1 MSQSIVR
8 RSPSKASRRSSLQLS
23 LPKGRIDKRVQE
35 VGPERFGIASVDCA
49 KHRSKWTLRN
59 FFGKVL
65 QEPQTVEHNEP
76 ALRAMI
82 AALRGAVDRYH
93 LAHVLVAI
101 ERTGNYHRIVYRACR
116 DAEFETRLVHPLASQ
131 HFREAENPQNKTD
144 DNDLGGIHRAA
155 VLGFGLV
162 EQQLDQTYSR
172 LRLLVRHRRDLV
184 WKMSSV
190 QCQIREHLQATLP
203 GLTTLFADKQFWTS
217 PLPMALARRFASPHA
232 IRELGRVQLA
242 KLLRDERLHFQER
255 TIDKIVAW
263 SEQAAPPDPD
273 ASIEQRIICDLDDDR
288 LEKLRMIHSL
298 EIEIA
303 SLVGH
308 TPYVLLMV
316 IPGINVV
323 SAADFAGEAG
333 PIEHYANPNA
343 LTGRAG
349 LFPSRYQS
357 DTVDRQGRMVRCAN
371 RRLRA
376 ALMQI
381 ADNLIVVNNHFRG
394 VAALWKQQR
403 AHPGLQ
409 RVRVAKRFT
418 RLAYSMLVGR
428 KIIPHPCCREP
439 HYILEKL
446 LAFLLDHRATHTL
459 MQQCL
464 DRAAQQLPAA
474 VRPAEAKQ
482 LQVQVNKLQNSRK
495 TEARSLST
503 ILQEVLAK
511 RLIPRV
517 DSPAEG

>member
-1 MSQSIVR
+1 
-8 RSPSKASRRSSLQLS
+8 
-23 LPKGRIDKRVQE
+23 
-35 VGPERFGIASVDCA
+35 
-49 KHRSKWTLRN
+49 
-59 FFGKVL
+59 
-65 QEPQTVEHNEP
+65 
-76 ALRAMI
+76 
-82 AALRGAVDRYH
+82 
-93 LAHVLVAI
+93 
-101 ERTGNYHRIVYRACR
+101 
-116 DAEFETRLVHPLASQ
+116 
-131 HFREAENPQNKTD
+131 
-144 DNDLGGIHRAA
+144 
-155 VLGFGLV
+155 
-162 EQQLDQTYSR
+162 
-172 LRLLVRHRRDLV
+172 
-184 WKMSSV
+184 
-190 QCQIREHLQATLP
+190 
-203 GLTTLFADKQFWTS
+203 
-217 PLPMALARRFASPHA
+217 
-232 IRELGRVQLA
+232 
-242 KLLRDERLHFQER
+242 
-255 TIDKIVAW
+255 
-263 SEQAAPPDPD
+263 
-273 ASIEQRIICDLDDDR
+273 
-288 LEKLRMIHSL
+288 MIHSL